1 MAMYRFIDAHARCCH
16 TCNTQLLGG
25 AMTLTVRLDPEQ
37 EQELEQ
43 LAADTG
49 RTKSYYVK
57 KAIGEFL
64 EDRADYLTA
73 LAALEQD
80 DGSRHS
86 LADLRRELGI

>member
-1 MAMYRFIDAHARCCH
+1 
-16 TCNTQLLGG
+16 
-25 AMTLTVRLDPEQ
+25 MTLTVRLDPEQ

-57 KAIGEFL
+57 KAISEFL
-64 EDRADYLTA
+64 EDRGDYLTA

>member
-1 MAMYRFIDAHARCCH
+1 
-16 TCNTQLLGG
+16 
-25 AMTLTVRLDPEQ
+25 MTLTVRLDAAQ
-37 EQELEQ
+37 ERALAQ

-57 KAIGEFL
+57 QALDQFL

-80 DGSRHS
+80 DGRRYT
-86 LADLRRELGI
+86 LDEVRRELGL